1 MMSEETTQPGPMT
14 PQASESSR
22 QLCGQFLKFIGLV
35 ASAGGSLALIRL
47 LGTREEGNPFYA
59 LFMPAGLV
67 IWLVGF
73 LMCATPRKM
82 EQDAR

>member
-1 MMSEETTQPGPMT
+1 MSEPTTHQGPSAT
-14 PQASESSR
+14 PPQESGR
-22 QLCGQFLKFIGLV
+22 QVCGQFLKFIGLV

-47 LGTREEGNPFYA
+47 LGTREEGSPFYA
-59 LFMPAGLV
+59 LFMPVGLV

-73 LMCATPRKM
+73 LMCSTPRKM